1 MPLKIRGRRLLAWLN
16 GFALLFPNEDSAL
29 RAHPSRA
36 FCAIRH
42 PSTGTAKR
50 EVSAIAKL
58 SYNVPKQGR
67 GVYTHNYPGFQDGNL
82 G

>member
-1 MPLKIRGRRLLAWLN
+1 MPLKIRGRWLLAWLN

-36 FCAIRH
+36 ICAIRH
-42 PSTGTAKR
+42 RSTGAAKR
-50 EVSAIAKL
+50 EVCAIAKL
-58 SYNVPKQGR
+58 SYNFPKQGC
-67 GVYTHNYPGFQDGNL
+67 GVYNHNCPGFQDGNL